1 MLLCS
6 FLILN
11 ACKEKDIFTLYP
23 FVHESK
29 NLLDPADQLR
39 AVKIPDVNPSVLPE
53 GGQLSMVAGDWM
65 DIFSDLPASYIHGG
79 FKRKLEQQS
88 KRQKLHQANVQQWAA
103 DKKKAA
109 AAGPAAAA
117 AFAASS
123 PRPEE
128 SAEPVPD
135 PVRKPATTTG
145 PLGEVESKPS
155 NASTW
160 DVFASCYFVD
170 CANNILEFLRTIAY
184 VLKPGGHWINFGPLL
199 YHFSD
204 VPREISVDL
213 SWKELRSAAPMFG
226 LELRREELYQ
236 PSAYTS
242 DERSMLRSQYFC
254 VSCTWQKTG
263 IDRTTQPGVS
273 ASSQLLALPAAAAAA
288 EPQSVAWQSHLAAN
302 EGWTALAINAQSPL
316 SALLTVSGARC
327 IKPAA
332 STGSGLSVD
341 VWQIPA
347 GKLGAF
353 LLQASKDDISIGRLE
368 IEGVEMIGL
377 IRK

>member
-11 ACKEKDIFTLYP
+11 ACKEKDIFTLFP

-29 NLLDPADQLR
+29 NLVDPADQLR
-39 AVKIPDVNPSVLPE
+39 AIKIPDVNPSVLPE

-79 FKRKLEQQS
+79 FKRKLEQQA
-88 KRQKLHQANVQQWAA
+88 KRQKMHQANVKQWAA

-109 AAGPAAAA
+109 AAGSAAS
-117 AFAASS
+117 FAASS

-128 SAEPVPD
+128 NPEFVED
-135 PVRKPATTTG
+135 PVRAPGTTTG
-145 PLGEVESKPS
+145 PLGEVESKRS

-184 VLKPGGHWINFGPLL
+184 VLKPGGHWVNFGPLL

-213 SWKELRSAAPMFG
+213 SWKELRAAAPMFG
-226 LELRREELYQ
+226 FELKREELYQ
-236 PSAYTS
+236 PSGYTS
-242 DERSMLRSQYFC
+242 DDRSMLRSQYFC

-263 IDRTTQPGVS
+263 VDRTTQPGVS

-288 EPQSVAWQSHLAAN
+288 EPQSVAWQTHLAAS

-316 SALLTVSGARC
+316 AALLTVSGAKC

-332 STGSGLSVD
+332 ATGSGQSVQL
-341 VWQIPA
+341 WQIPV

-353 LLQASKDDISIGRLE
+353 LVQASSPEIIIGRVE
-368 IEGVEMIGL
+368 VEGTEMLGVL
-377 IRK
+377 RK